1 MCVCVCVGWVYIYI
15 IDKSITLV
23 DAQSHSF
30 SEIGQVSP
38 AFRHPQIV
46 NFVWGM
52 EVKVKLEL
60 ESFFKKSVVA
70 MFFRFIKN

>member
-1 MCVCVCVGWVYIYI
+1 MCVSVWI
-15 IDKSITLV
+15 
-23 DAQSHSF
+23 SHSF
-30 SEIGQVSP
+30 SEVGQVSP

-46 NFVWGM
+46 NLVWEM

-60 ESFFKKSVVA
+60 ESLFKKSVVA